1 MKRAGRIIFLLMALL
16 AVYIAA
22 TGGADGIMRRFV
34 PFDYKLEISVAAAE
48 NDLDAYFVAA
58 LCMTESGFQKD
69 AASGVAHGLMQITD
83 ETAEYVSEH
92 TDLEFEKRLEPKTNV
107 RMGAWYYKYLKER
120 FGNEKTALAAYNAGP
135 NKVDSWLKNPEYS
148 KDGLTLKKIPY
159 AETRGYIRKV
169 KAFYKIYTWLY
180 K

>member
-1 MKRAGRIIFLLMALL
+1 MKRAGRIFFLLLTVL

-22 TGGADGIMRRFV
+22 SGGADSIVRRFV

-58 LCMTESGFQKD
+58 LCMTESGFDED
-69 AASGVAHGLMQITD
+69 AESGVAYGLMQITD
-83 ETAEYVSEH
+83 ATAEYVSEH
-92 TDLEFEKRLEPKTNV
+92 TDLKFEKRLEPKTNV
-107 RMGAWYYKYLKER
+107 RMGAWYYKYLLGR
-120 FGNEKTALAAYNAGP
+120 FGDEKTALAAYNAGP

-148 KDGLTLKKIPY
+148 KDGKTLKKIPY
-159 AETRGYIRKV
+159 PETRGYIRKA